1 MIKLLKK
8 FKWPD
13 WLFTFVILG
22 LIVGQVYADMTLTET
37 IGDMI
42 SMISKSIMEP
52 ITVMDVVWQCLH
64 MLGYTILSIACTITV
79 GLLSSY
85 VAARLASALRYSM
98 FNKVNAFSMQEI
110 NKFNTSSLITRSTN
124 DINQVQLMVMIILRM
139 FITAPI
145 TGIWAVCKILD
156 KSPTLT
162 ISTAIA
168 VVSVTALAVIGVL
181 VIVPKFAKLQK
192 QTDNI
197 NMVSRENLTGLR
209 VIRAYNAEPLEKEKF
224 EKANSEL
231 TKTQKFVN
239 QAMAVFMPALTLIMN
254 ALSLTIVWLGSYL
267 IADGSIDIGDVTAF
281 TMYSMQIMMSFV
293 MVVMIGIMLPRALV
307 SAKRIN
313 AVLDEPITINDGK
326 GAGVTSGVGTIEFR
340 DVSFKYPQA
349 DEYVLKNINLSVA
362 QGETVAF
369 IGSTGSGKSTLINLI
384 PRFYEATEGQVLVDG
399 VDVREYK
406 QEELHA
412 KLGYVPQKA
421 LLFTGT
427 IADNMRYSKDDATEE
442 EIEHALKVA
451 QADFVFD
458 NPDGLNAFISQGGKN
473 VSGGQKQRLSIARAI
488 VRQPEIYI
496 FDDSFSALDYKT
508 DKALR
513 KALSE
518 ETQSTTSL
526 IVAQRIGTIRNAD
539 KIVVLDEGEMV
550 GVGTH
555 DELMASCAV
564 YKEIA
569 LSQLSKEEL
578 A

>member
-22 LIVGQVYADMTLTET
+22 LIVGQVYADMTLTEK

-42 SMISKSIMEP
+42 SMISTSITSP

-64 MLGYTILSIACTITV
+64 MLGYTILSITCTVTV

-224 EKANSEL
+224 EQANNEL

-267 IADGSIDIGDVTAF
+267 IADGSIDIGDITAF

-326 GAGVTSGVGTIEFR
+326 GAGATSGVGTIEFK

-349 DEYVLKNINLSVA
+349 DEYVLKNINLTIA
-362 QGETVAF
+362 HGETVAF
-369 IGSTGSGKSTLINLI
+369 IGSTGSGKSTLINLV

-406 QEELHA
+406 QEDLHA

-458 NPDGLNAFISQGGKN
+458 NPDGLNAYISQGGKN

-488 VRQPEIYI
+488 VRKPEIYI

-513 KALSE
+513 NALSE

>member
-1 MIKLLKK
+1 MIRLLKK

-37 IGDMI
+37 IGNLITMI
-42 SMISKSIMEP
+42 SDSIKEP

-64 MLGYTILSIACTITV
+64 MLGYTVLSITCTVIV
-79 GLLSSY
+79 GLLSSM

-98 FNKVNAFSMQEI
+98 FTKVNDFSMQEI

-124 DINQVQLMVMIILRM
+124 DINQVQMMVMIILRM

-145 TGIWAVCKILD
+145 TGVWAVCKILD

-162 ISTAIA
+162 IATAVA

-181 VIVPKFAKLQK
+181 VIVPKFSKLQK

-224 EKANSEL
+224 ETANKEL

-267 IADGSIDIGDVTAF
+267 IADGSINLGDVTAF

-313 AVLDEPITINDGK
+313 AVLDEPITINDGE
-326 GAGVTSGVGTIEFR
+326 GNSQENSVGTIEFK

-349 DEYVLKNINLSVA
+349 DEYVLKNINLSIA

-369 IGSTGSGKSTLINLI
+369 IGSTGSGKSTLINLV
-384 PRFYEATEGQVLVDG
+384 PRFYDVTEGQVLVDG
-399 VDVREYK
+399 VDVREYT
-406 QEELHA
+406 QEQLHA

-427 IADNMRYSKDDATEE
+427 IADNMRYSKEDATEE
-442 EIEHALKVA
+442 EIAHALKVA

-458 NPDGLNAFISQGGKN
+458 NPDGLNHFISQGGKN

-488 VRQPEIYI
+488 VRKPEIYI

-518 ETQSTTSL
+518 ETQCTTSL

-539 KIVVLDEGEMV
+539 KIVVLDEGVMV

-555 DELMASCAV
+555 DELMKSCEV

-569 LSQLSKEEL
+569 LSQLTKEEL

>member
-1 MIKLLKK
+1 MIRLLKK

-37 IGDMI
+37 IGNMITMI
-42 SMISKSIMEP
+42 STSVKYP
-52 ITVMDVVWQCLH
+52 ITIMDVVWQCLH
-64 MLGYTILSIACTITV
+64 MLGYTVLSITCTVIV
-79 GLLSSY
+79 GLLSSM

-98 FNKVNAFSMQEI
+98 FTKVNEFSMQEI

-124 DINQVQLMVMIILRM
+124 DINQVQMMVMIILRM

-145 TGIWAVCKILD
+145 TAIWAVCKILD

-162 ISTAIA
+162 IATAVA

-181 VIVPKFAKLQK
+181 VIVPKFSKLQK

-224 EKANSEL
+224 ETANKEL

-267 IADGSIDIGDVTAF
+267 IADGSIDMGDVSAF

-313 AVLDEPITINDGK
+313 AVLEEPITINDGE
-326 GAGVTSGVGTIEFR
+326 GNSQQNSVGTIEFKN
-340 DVSFKYPQA
+340 VSFKYPQA
-349 DEYVLKNINLSVA
+349 DEYVLKNINLSIA

-369 IGSTGSGKSTLINLI
+369 IGSTGSGKSTLINLV
-384 PRFYEATEGQVLVDG
+384 PRFYDVTEGQVLVDG
-399 VDVREYK
+399 VDVREYT
-406 QEELHA
+406 QEQLHA

-427 IADNMRYSKDDATEE
+427 IADNMRYSKEDATEE
-442 EIEHALKVA
+442 EIAHALKVA

-458 NPDGLNAFISQGGKN
+458 NPDGLNHFISQGGKN

-488 VRQPEIYI
+488 VRKPEIYI

-518 ETQSTTSL
+518 ETQCTTSL

-555 DELMASCAV
+555 DELMESCEV

-569 LSQLSKEEL
+569 LSQLTKEEL

>member
-22 LIVGQVYADMTLTET
+22 LIVGQVYADMTLTEK

-42 SMISKSIMEP
+42 SMISTSIMSP

-64 MLGYTILSIACTITV
+64 MLGYTILSITCTVTV

-224 EKANSEL
+224 EQANNEL

-267 IADGSIDIGDVTAF
+267 IADGSIDIGDITAF

-326 GAGVTSGVGTIEFR
+326 GAGATSGVGTIEFK

-349 DEYVLKNINLSVA
+349 DEYVLKNINLTIA
-362 QGETVAF
+362 HGETVAF
-369 IGSTGSGKSTLINLI
+369 IGSTGSGKSTLINLV

-406 QEELHA
+406 QEDLHA

-458 NPDGLNAFISQGGKN
+458 NPDGLNAYISQGGKN

-488 VRQPEIYI
+488 VRKPEIYI

-513 KALSE
+513 NALSE